1 MNCTACGYYNP
12 PHQLTCFH
20 CALPLPI
27 PSGDAICAV
36 HPVVKA
42 QGACSRC
49 GTFGCGDCL
58 SSRGADW
65 LCSKCMSLVSELPWD
80 ERESLGLWRA
90 WWRTAVL
97 MISSPNVSLATAAPD
112 AALGSSVGFASLSAL
127 VGLVPTF
134 LVGTPLL
141 VLMQSFSPERAAVPN
156 MALFLVLGML
166 VYLAITFAFTLGSM
180 FFISGL
186 EHATLKLL
194 GAKPRSFTVTV
205 RAHALAMSPYL
216 LGVIPFCSFY
226 VYPLWAMVLRIMALM
241 HLHKTSAG
249 KAAAAVILPVLL
261 LCGGFIGLYGAVIAL
276 AMGLRH

>member
-1 MNCTACGYYNP
+1 MNCTACGSYNP

-27 PSGDAICAV
+27 PSSDAICAV
-36 HPVVKA
+36 HPDVKA

-49 GTFGCGDCL
+49 GTFGCVDCL

-65 LCSKCMSLVSELPWD
+65 LCSKCMSLASELPWD
-80 ERESLGLWRA
+80 ERESLGVWRA

-97 MISSPNVSLATAAPD
+97 MISRPNVALATAVPD

-134 LVGTPLL
+134 LVSTPLL
-141 VLMQSFSPERAAVPN
+141 ILMQSFSREKAAMPN
-156 MALFLVLGML
+156 MGPVLVLVML
-166 VYLAITFAFTLGSM
+166 AYLATTFAFTLGSM
-180 FFISGL
+180 FIISGL
-186 EHATLKLL
+186 EHVALKLM
-194 GAKPRSFTVTV
+194 GAAPRSFTVTV

-226 VYPLWAMVLRIMALM
+226 VYLLWAMVLRIIALM

-249 KAAAAVILPVLL
+249 TAAAAVILPVLL
-261 LCGGFIGLYGAVIAL
+261 LCGGFIGLYAAMIAL
-276 AMGLRH
+276 AMGLGH